1 MISPGLPSMSSLK
14 LGVPSRISVRTSF
27 TQRGHSE
34 SVVARPAELGN
45 VRSRR
50 LSSGAG
56 AHAGCTDGRSNLA
69 L

>member
-1 MISPGLPSMSSLK
+1 MSSLK
-14 LGVPSRISVRTSF
+14 LRVPSKMAMRTSF

-34 SVVARPAELGN
+34 SVVRGHPSCGN

-50 LSSGAG
+50 LSNGAG
-56 AHAGCTDGRSNLA
+56 AQLGFTDGRSNFA